1 MNNEEKILEMLS
13 GLTETMGKHGEL
25 LTELKADVSEL
36 KTDVAGLKT
45 DVSELKTDVAGLKT
59 DVSELKTDVAGLK
72 TDVAVLQ
79 TDVEGLKTN
88 VATLQTD
95 VEGLKTDV
103 AGLKE
108 TVEVL
113 DARSLKSAVLLE
125 ADIPRSINRLYEGHG
140 AIMEKLCTLASQDQ
154 VDEHDQDISIMKD
167 AIKLLRLEVN
177 ELKKAQ

>member
-13 GLTETMGKHGEL
+13 GLTVTIGKHGEL
-25 LTELKADVSEL
+25 LTELK
-36 KTDVAGLKT
+36 TDVA
-45 DVSELKTDVAGLKT
+45 ELK
-59 DVSELKTDVAGLK
+59 
-72 TDVAVLQ
+72 

-88 VATLQTD
+88 
-95 VEGLKTDV
+95 V

-125 ADIPRSINRLYEGHG
+125 TDIPRSINRLYEGHG
-140 AIMEKLCTLASQDQ
+140 AIMEKLRTLASQDQ

-177 ELKKAQ
+177 KKKKAQ

>member
-13 GLTETMGKHGEL
+13 GLTVTIGKHGEL
-25 LTELKADVSEL
+25 LTELK
-36 KTDVAGLKT
+36 TDVA
-45 DVSELKTDVAGLKT
+45 ELK
-59 DVSELKTDVAGLK
+59 
-72 TDVAVLQ
+72 

-88 VATLQTD
+88 
-95 VEGLKTDV
+95 V

-125 ADIPRSINRLYEGHG
+125 TDIPRSINRLYEGHG
-140 AIMEKLCTLASQDQ
+140 AIMEKLRTLASQDQ